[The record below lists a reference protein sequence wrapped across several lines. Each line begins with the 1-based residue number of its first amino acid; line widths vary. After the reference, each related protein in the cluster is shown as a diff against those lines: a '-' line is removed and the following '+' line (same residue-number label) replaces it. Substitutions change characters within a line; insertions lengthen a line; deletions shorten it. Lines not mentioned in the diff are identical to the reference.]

1 MALICLFKK
10 KKDIKMNS
18 RERVIGAIER
28 TPIDRIPRFDGFW
41 EDTTIEW
48 AKQGLK
54 LPEQRY
60 IEVDGE
66 QKPIG
71 NNLFEYFNFDFN
83 CMYYDGSMRF
93 DSKLISDDGEKQV
106 VKDRAGYTVQRI
118 KGKASSLHFLKHEVE
133 DFDAW
138 EENKHRFK
146 FDPNDKARVDSEG
159 YFLRLKDYPTWDGF
173 KKIFDES
180 KKDEKYNV
188 VFGYGPYEQTWRH
201 HGYENCLMDLLV
213 EPEMMAEMFEKAT
226 DVMID
231 TIQYM
236 IDNDMKP
243 DGWWLAEDMGGTH
256 TTLFSDEVY
265 KELLYPQHKR
275 IGDFLHKNGIHFLMH
290 SCGKIEGRLPDLIE
304 AGLDVIQ
311 AIQANTGMDI
321 SKMKETVG
329 DKITFWGNIGEQEFK
344 AGKEA
349 VEAEMRRKIPTA
361 MKNGGF
367 IYHSDHSIPPEVT
380 LETYEYA
387 MKVLDEIG
395 QY

>member
-1 MALICLFKK
+1 MT
-10 KKDIKMNS
+10 S

-41 EDTTIEW
+41 EDTAIAWES
-48 AKQGLK
+48 QGLK

-71 NNLFEYFNFDFN
+71 SPIFDYFNFDFN
-83 CMYYDGSMRF
+83 NFYYDGSMRF
-93 DSKLISDDGEKQV
+93 EAKLVSDDGSKV
-106 VKDRAGYTVQRI
+106 VIKDRSGYTVQRI

-133 DFDAW
+133 EYEDW
-138 EENKHRFK
+138 EEHKSKFK
-146 FDPNDKARVDSEG
+146 FDPNDSARVDTEG
-159 YFLRLKDYPTWDGF
+159 YFLRIKDYPTWEGF
-173 KKIFDES
+173 KKLYDES
-180 KKDEKYNV
+180 VKDEKYNI

-201 HGYENCLMDLLV
+201 HGYENTLMDLIA
-213 EPEMMAEMFEKAT
+213 EPEMMVEMFTKAT
-226 DVMID
+226 DVMIE

-243 DGWWLAEDMGGTH
+243 DGWWLAEDLGGTH
-256 TTLFSDEVY
+256 TTLFSNECY
-265 KELLYPQHKR
+265 RELLFPQHKR
-275 IGDFLHKNGIHFLMH
+275 IGDFLHANGIHFLMH
-290 SCGKIEGRLPDLIE
+290 SCGKIDGRLPDLID

-311 AIQANTGMDI
+311 AMQANTGMDI
-321 SKMKETVG
+321 SVMKAEYG

-349 VEAEMRRKIPTA
+349 VEAEMRHKIPTA
-361 MKNGGF
+361 MVNGGY
-367 IYHSDHSIPPEVT
+367 IYHSDHSIPPEVS

-395 QY
+395 KY